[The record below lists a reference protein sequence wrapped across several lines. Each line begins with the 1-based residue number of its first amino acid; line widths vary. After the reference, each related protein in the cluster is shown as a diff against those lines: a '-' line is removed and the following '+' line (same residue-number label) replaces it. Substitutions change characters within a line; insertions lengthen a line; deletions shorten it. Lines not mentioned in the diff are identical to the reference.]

1 MTEWN
6 SEKPMDPRFS
16 IVIPSWN
23 DAGSLSKTL
32 DGLQGLA
39 GIRDAEIIIAA
50 SGDNNGVEQSAAGRA
65 RVLWPGRSTRAAHMN
80 SGAAV
85 AHGEIL
91 FFLHAD
97 SFPPMNAL
105 ELIHG
110 ALSDAR
116 VVGGAFEHLFAE
128 PGWSLH
134 MITWINRIRYRLT
147 RNYYGDQGIF
157 VRTSVFRH
165 MGGYKELQILE
176 DLDFSQRLKGVGRTV
191 LINFP
196 MLTSGRRFLAQG
208 PWRTFFFIVW
218 LLLLH
223 TLRLDTQRYAE
234 RWRGIGDG
242 PPGST
247 SPGVSSP

>member
-1 MTEWN
+1 MTEWS

-23 DAGSLSKTL
+23 DARSLSKTL
-32 DGLQGLA
+32 DCLQGLT
-39 GIRDAEIIIAA
+39 GIKDAEIIVAA
-50 SGDNNGVEQSAAGRA
+50 FGDNSSVEQAAAGRA
-65 RVLWPGRSTRAAHMN
+65 RVLWPGQSTRAAHMN

-97 SFPPMNAL
+97 SFPPVNAL
-105 ELIHG
+105 ELIDG
-110 ALSDAR
+110 ALSDAC
-116 VVGGAFEHLFAE
+116 VVGGAFEHLFAD
-128 PGWSLH
+128 PAWSLR

-176 DLDFSQRLKGVGRTV
+176 DLEFSQRLKGVGQTV
-191 LINFP
+191 LVKVP
-196 MLTSGRRFLAQG
+196 MLTSGRRFLSQA
-208 PWRTFFFIVW
+208 P
-218 LLLLH
+218 
-223 TLRLDTQRYAE
+223 
-234 RWRGIGDG
+234 
-242 PPGST
+242 
-247 SPGVSSP
+247 